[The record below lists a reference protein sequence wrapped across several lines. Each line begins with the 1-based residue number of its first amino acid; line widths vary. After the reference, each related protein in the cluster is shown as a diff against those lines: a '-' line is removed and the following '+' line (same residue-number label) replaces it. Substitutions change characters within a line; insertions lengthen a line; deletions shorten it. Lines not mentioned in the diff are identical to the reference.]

1 MTERVV
7 FHIGDHKTGTTSIQQ
22 VLAAGAWE
30 GPEIAYP
37 VAETRLNHKPAADT
51 LFRPGRGHRVADA
64 FAKLNRRANHATA
77 PVTVFSAESFENVPA
92 QALKAAIETH
102 MPAHAEKI
110 QVIAYVRPHAERVLS
125 SYMQALKVGNFDG
138 TIERFFAKK
147 AEIKRYI
154 YTPRFTAWRKAF
166 GDRFTLR
173 PMVRGELFRG
183 DVVADFLKYAVGTE
197 DFQVNPDFVTG
208 NESLALAD
216 MVMIRA
222 FHRNKNFG
230 DRMVDN
236 RGKATWAMARL
247 LAADPPAVMEK
258 LAIHESLMAQIEAEY
273 RADAEALDA
282 AFFEGTPMADAL
294 DRAHTKTVP
303 EAQSLQLS
311 DYYDPETL
319 RLLDVFG
326 ELTDT
331 LLARDPKDWS
341 GYLRKIWIEELRDAD

>member
-37 VAETRLNHKPAADT
+37 VTEARLNHKPAADT
-51 LFRPGRGHRVADA
+51 LFRPNRGHRVADA
-64 FAKLNRRANHATA
+64 FAKLNRRANRATA
-77 PVTVFSAESFENVPA
+77 PVTVFSAESFENVAPE
-92 QALKAAIETH
+92 ALKAAIETH
-102 MPAHAEKI
+102 MPDHAAKI
-110 QVIAYVRPHAERVLS
+110 HVIAYVRPHAERVLS
-125 SYMQALKVGNFDG
+125 SYMQVLKVGNFAG
-138 TIERFFAKK
+138 TLERFFAKK
-147 AEIKRYI
+147 AEVKRYT
-154 YTPRFTAWRKAF
+154 YTPRFTAWRENF

-173 PMVRGELFRG
+173 PMVRGALFRK
-183 DVVADFLKYAVGTE
+183 DVVADFLKCALGTE
-197 DFQVNPDFVTG
+197 DFKVNPDFVTG
-208 NESLALAD
+208 NESLALSD

-222 FHRNKNFG
+222 FHRNKNLG
-230 DRMVDN
+230 DRLVDN
-236 RGKATWAMARL
+236 RGKATWALARL
-247 LAADPPAVMEK
+247 LAADPPAVTAK

-294 DRAHTKTVP
+294 DRAHGKTVP
-303 EAQSLQLS
+303 EAQSLRMA
-311 DYYDPETL
+311 DHHDPETR
-319 RLLDVFG
+319 RLVAVFG

-341 GYLRKIWIEELRDAD
+341 GYLRKIWLEELRDAD